1 VRDFSGTAALVAD
14 EVGISKNRCWFRSA
28 VAAWVEP
35 RVAGT
40 RRFGGV
46 LGGVCRRR
54 ARSRMGGESV
64 SWSEVK

>member
-46 LGGVCRRR
+46 LGVFVAVEQGVGWEER
-54 ARSRMGGESV
+54 V
-64 SWSEVK
+64 